1 MKGGSGM
8 SGKRSAVNFSEFRA
22 MRKHLIKLDKLDER
36 RYYQQALQKAK
47 DVAAMLK
54 EHYGVK
60 QVYLYG
66 SLAWGG
72 FGRHSDID
80 LYLVGFQGNYWRAYS
95 EAEDIVAPIEVSL
108 ACEEDCIISLK
119 DKVLEKG
126 VLL

>member
-1 MKGGSGM
+1 MKGNHDM
-8 SGKRSAVNFSEFRA
+8 SGNGKVDNLADFRA
-22 MRKHLIKLDKLDER
+22 MRKHLIKLDKQDEQR
-36 RYYQQALQKAK
+36 HYQLALQKAK

-54 EHYGVK
+54 ERYGVK

-72 FGRHSDID
+72 FDRHSDID

-95 EAEDIVAPIEVSL
+95 EAEDIAAPIEVSL
-108 ACEEDCIISLK
+108 ACEEDCIDSLK
-119 DKVLEKG
+119 NKVLENG